1 MTDKNLNNNEQNVA
15 QDANAGESRPGRILG
30 SAKLQ
35 IQTRQAQRLVYGRRR
50 TAEKNQII
58 GMLQFGFFVQKI
70 WSAAAQDDPYAD
82 WYLLKIHDALERGR
96 DEIAELKKEADEK
109 LKAMSNLQIDVAHSV
124 EPILIPIQFPNPY
137 GYMGAYLIADYDDL
151 TIALLTVR
159 HFGLLD
165 RSTVEKNLAKGASI
179 VRRTFMSSAGWKSTG
194 VTRSDFFVKSSPGM
208 QRAKVAVNLMGECPT
223 KVMDRTLRSAMAP
236 QIPNPSVDNIDEL
249 EPIVMDEI
257 MAVELPENAMAVKND
272 DVDAEMAAAGIDL
285 TGGVEAEEKVE
296 EPKAK
301 KTKATK
307 TDDAEKVEAEK
318 KPAKKTAAKTTKKAD
333 EKEEVEA
340 A

>member
-1 MTDKNLNNNEQNVA
+1 MTDNNDINKA
-15 QDANAGESRPGRILG
+15 QSVNAGAPDTKTDDRPGRILG

-96 DEIAELKKEADEK
+96 DELAELKKEAEDR
-109 LKAMSNLQIDVAHSV
+109 LAATSNLKIDIAHSV

-159 HFGLLD
+159 HFGLAD
-165 RSTVEKNLAKGASI
+165 RNTVEKQLAKGASI
-179 VRRTFMSSAGWKSTG
+179 VRRTFMSSAGWKNTG
-194 VTRSDFFVKSSPGM
+194 VTRTDFYVKSTAGL
-208 QRAKVAVNLMGECPT
+208 QRAKLGVTMMGELPG
-223 KVMDRTLRSAMAP
+223 KVRDETLRSAMAP
-236 QIPNPSVDNIDEL
+236 QISNRGVENFEEM
-249 EPIVMDEI
+249 EPISMDEI
-257 MAVELPENAMAVKND
+257 MAVDLPDNLTAQSARSDSDEAFD
-272 DVDAEMAAAGIDL
+272 QTSPDA
-285 TGGVEAEEKVE
+285 AEVAEK
-296 EPKAK
+296 PKAP
-301 KTKATK
+301 
-307 TDDAEKVEAEK
+307 KV
-318 KPAKKTAAKTTKKAD
+318 TTKKAKAD
-333 EKEEVEA
+333 TTAEDAEDSSKKKTTKVAETKKSASKVA